1 MSATCKLIV
10 LLSCAGLL
18 AYAENAPGTSRIV
31 SFDSKIVISKDRH
44 LDVKETIDIANED
57 GLFNEGFHR
66 RLRLKPA
73 SRERS
78 KAGSFESIQ
87 AKVDGRDAQVK
98 TTQENDILDVDI
110 SAEGHG
116 WTRGSHIIELSYT
129 AKHQFAVYGN
139 YEDLNQNVSGEWPV
153 TIEKATVELDFP
165 SGMPPR
171 TTISA
176 DTGSNSTFQ
185 FDCVQTNLPSGV
197 RFETSHPIPPH
208 ERLFISSSFMQ
219 RGYFV
224 ANASEDGMHA
234 TFEKYPLLFRA
245 IAIVAILLVLSA
257 IAYLLAPAGVP
268 KYDGAPRWIR
278 VVVVAALP
286 GTAAFALRLIYEQTV
301 MTWREGEQMI
311 GFALAHADIFLFL
324 PMLLSFV
331 LAHVGLACVASVIF
345 GRWLR
350 RLPSPKWNWLPV
362 AALLVCTGLVY
373 VPYDV
378 WMTTTIKLAGPGP
391 HGTSFLMLAAAD
403 GRLPLAKVL
412 IAKGVSPNTTAG
424 GSTALEVACSSR
436 NLDVAQ
442 FLLGQG
448 SDISRAPGCANLA
461 LSHGSSPE
469 RTQ

>member
-1 MSATCKLIV
+1 MSPTCKLIV

-18 AYAENAPGTSRIV
+18 AYAENAPSTSRIV

-87 AKVDGRDAQVK
+87 AKVDGRDAQIK
-98 TTQENDILDVDI
+98 TTQENDILDVGI

-116 WTRGSHIIELSYT
+116 WTRANHIIELSYT

-153 TIEKATVELDFP
+153 IVEKATVELDFP

-197 RFETSHPIPPH
+197 RFETSHPIAPYQ
-208 ERLFISSSFMQ
+208 RLFISARFMQ

-224 ANASEDGMHA
+224 ADASENGMHA
-234 TFEKYPLLFRA
+234 LIEKYPLLFWA

-257 IAYLLAPAGVP
+257 IAYLFTPADAP
-268 KYDGAPRWIR
+268 KYDVAPRWIR
-278 VVVVAALP
+278 IAVVAALP
-286 GTAAFALRLIYEQTV
+286 GTAAFVLRLLYEQTV
-301 MTWREGEQMI
+301 MTWRQGEQMVGFAMSHAYI
-311 GFALAHADIFLFL
+311 VFFLPMILSFALAHVALA
-324 PMLLSFV
+324 FV
-331 LAHVGLACVASVIF
+331 LSVTF
-345 GRWLR
+345 ARWLR
-350 RLPSPKWNWLPV
+350 RLPTPKWNWLSIV
-362 AALLVCTGLVY
+362 AVLVCFGLVY
-373 VPYDV
+373 VPYDL

-424 GSTALEVACSSR
+424 GSTALDVACSSR
-436 NLDVAQ
+436 NLDVAS
-442 FLLGQG
+442 FLLQQG
-448 SDISRAPGCANLA
+448 AEINHAPSCANLA
-461 LSHGSSPE
+461 LSSHSG
-469 RTQ
+469 RTE

>member
-1 MSATCKLIV
+1 MSPTCKLIGV
-10 LLSCAGLL
+10 LSCAGLL
-18 AYAENAPGTSRIV
+18 AFAENAPSTSRIV
-31 SFDSKIVISKDRH
+31 RFDSKIVISKDRH
-44 LDVKETIDIANED
+44 LDVKETIEIANED

-78 KAGSFESIQ
+78 KPGSFESIQ
-87 AKVDGRDAQVK
+87 AKVDDRDAQIK
-98 TTQENDILDVDI
+98 TTQENEILDIGI

-129 AKHQFAVYGN
+129 GKHQFVEYGN

-171 TTISA
+171 TSISA

-208 ERLFISSSFMQ
+208 ERLFISASFMQ
-219 RGYFV
+219 RDYFV
-224 ANASEDGMHA
+224 ADAAAGRMHA
-234 TFEKYPLLFRA
+234 TIEKYPLLFRV

-257 IAYLLAPAGVP
+257 IAYLLAPAEAP
-268 KYDGAPRWIR
+268 KYDVAPRWIR
-278 VVVVAALP
+278 VAVVAALP
-286 GTAAFALRLIYEQTV
+286 GTTAFALRLIYEQTV
-301 MTWREGEQMI
+301 MTWREGEQMV
-311 GFALAHADIFLFL
+311 GFALSHAYIVFFL
-324 PMLLSFV
+324 PMILSLAFAHVALAFV
-331 LAHVGLACVASVIF
+331 LSVTCA
-345 GRWLR
+345 RWLR
-350 RLPSPKWNWLPV
+350 RLPTPKWNWLPV
-362 AALLVCTGLVY
+362 VALLVCTGLVY

-378 WMTTTIKLAGPGP
+378 WMTTTIRLAGPGP

-412 IAKGVSPNTTAG
+412 IAKGISPNTTAG
-424 GSTALEVACSSR
+424 GSTALDVACSSR
-436 NLDVAQ
+436 NLDVAK

-448 SDISRAPGCANLA
+448 SDISRAPSCADLA
-461 LSHGSSPE
+461 LSHGSRPE
-469 RTQ
+469 